1 MEDEVKEF
9 IKDILRRLKAREE
22 GAASS
27 ADKTETEVRHVSR
40 YISPAEIL
48 LDLKIL
54 SDGIFDAEL
63 YDNGD
68 SLELDFPNGQNFLI
82 KVEEVRD

>member
-1 MEDEVKEF
+1 MDDEVKKF
-9 IKDILRRLKAREE
+9 IKDILKKLKAKEE
-22 GAASS
+22 GTTGNA
-27 ADKTETEVRHVSR
+27 KTKVRHVSAHV
-40 YISPAEIL
+40 SPAEIL

-68 SLELDFPNGQNFLI
+68 SLELDFPNGQRFFI
-82 KVEEVRD
+82 RVEEVPD